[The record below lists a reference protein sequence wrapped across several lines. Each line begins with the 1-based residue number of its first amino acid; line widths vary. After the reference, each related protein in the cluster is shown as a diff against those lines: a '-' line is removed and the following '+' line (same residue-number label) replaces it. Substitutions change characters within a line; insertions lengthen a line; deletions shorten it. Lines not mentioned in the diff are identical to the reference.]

1 MSDKNT
7 MTGVETL
14 LDLPKTLYDRARS
27 VRDDAVATG
36 REAWL
41 TGLGAVGVIED
52 EGAKLIDTV
61 VAQQAQLAKKGKAV
75 ETRGKARFETV
86 RAKADVDGRRRAIA
100 QRVEASVVEPIVG
113 TLHRLGLPS
122 RAEVTELSTKVDVL
136 TRRVNLLIAAL
147 AQASPAHPVFAVKA
161 REDGWEVV
169 QEGLDAPVAV
179 HATKD
184 EALEKGRELAS
195 EQAPSQL
202 VVYRKDG
209 TIQDTIEYE
218 A

>member
-1 MSDKNT
+1 MSDQNT
-7 MTGVETL
+7 TPTL

-52 EGAKLIDTV
+52 EGAKLVDAV
-61 VAQQAQLAKKGKAV
+61 VARQAELAKKGKTV
-75 ETRGKARFETV
+75 ETRGRARFETV
-86 RAKADVDGRRRAIA
+86 RAKADIDGRRRAVA
-100 QRVEASVVEPIVG
+100 HRVEASVVEPIVG
-113 TLHRLGLPS
+113 TLQRLGLPS
-122 RAEVTELSTKVDVL
+122 RAEMTELSTKVDVL
-136 TRRVNLLIAAL
+136 TRRVNALIAAL
-147 AQASPAHPVFAVKA
+147 EKASPAHPVFAVKA
-161 REDGWEVV
+161 REEGWAVV
-169 QEGLDAPVAV
+169 QEGVDAPVAV

-184 EALEKGRELAS
+184 EALEKGRALAS

-209 TIQDTIEYE
+209 TIQDTIEY
-218 A
+218 AA